1 MYYKINLSLTR
12 TGAVIIIVSL
22 FFCFFFYFCFFFF
35 QQLFINTVTWRVTS
49 CLRIGAKTSLQ
60 LGELLIQR
68 DFYSLRTILSVAM
81 IFRVQ
86 L

>member
-22 FFCFFFYFCFFFF
+22 FFVFFYFCIFFF

-68 DFYSLRTILSVAM
+68 DFYSLRPIA
-81 IFRVQ
+81 
-86 L
+86 